1 MLEVALIVETYF
13 IQKGVK
19 MARPKNLKGGRPQI
33 PIDEKMLENL
43 TKLHLSIET
52 IAKCLGVSSFTLDR
66 RYAPKMAEWREQ
78 SRSKIANVLFDEA
91 INKREPWALKT
102 IAQRHLGYADKVQ
115 TESSVT
121 HRIEQMTDDQLDK
134 RIKELEKLIKENE

>member
-1 MLEVALIVETYF
+1 
-13 IQKGVK
+13 
-19 MARPKNLKGGRPQI
+19 MARPNNLKGGRPQI

-66 RYAPKMAEWREQ
+66 RYAPKMSEWREQ

-102 IAQRHLGYADKVQ
+102 IAQRHLGYADKIQ
-115 TESSVT
+115 TEAKVEGFTIEYTTEKKDSST
-121 HRIEQMTDDQLDK
+121 
-134 RIKELEKLIKENE
+134 